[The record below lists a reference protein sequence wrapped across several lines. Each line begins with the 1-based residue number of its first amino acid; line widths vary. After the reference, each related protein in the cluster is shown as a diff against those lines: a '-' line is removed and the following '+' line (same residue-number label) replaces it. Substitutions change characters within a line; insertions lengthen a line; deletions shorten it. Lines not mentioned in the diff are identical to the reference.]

1 VELLKRFEG
10 VRLGGARRNSEV
22 RGDEREGRLTRRRK
36 NVGEV

>member
-10 VRLGGARRNSEV
+10 VKLGARRNSEV